1 MSPLRQA
8 LAGYLAVRR
17 SLGYGLARPEKLLGQ
32 FNHLPGRCLGGDRDH
47 PARAGVGDAARRE
60 PKLARAA
67 APSSPR
73 VRLLAAHHRPSSR
86 GAAGRPPPMEALP
99 GHQMRQPNSPAWPST
114 WHGDLRDPHG
124 STWVYLRRAA
134 PPGVECGRLERRTRP
149 GRIADEDRPARRG
162 RDRSPNC
169 TNSMASR
176 PTRLRPARRGGN
188 GSSSQGGSCT
198 WPILATAA
206 ACR

>member
-1 MSPLRQA
+1 MLRAGAPLTEIGQVLRHSQLASTAIYAKADIQA
-8 LAGYLAVRR
+8 LRA
-17 SLGYGLARPEKLLGQ
+17 LARPCQAVPHEPAAPGAGRLPRGPAVPRLRAGPAGEAAGPVH
-32 FNHLPGRCLGGDRDH
+32 HLPGRCRGGDRDH

-149 GRIADEDRPARRG
+149 GEDR
-162 RDRSPNC
+162 
-169 TNSMASR
+169 
-176 PTRLRPARRGGN
+176 
-188 GSSSQGGSCT
+188 
-198 WPILATAA
+198 
-206 ACR
+206 